1 MQPRFERA
9 LFAGGSV
16 LEVSRARF
24 IGGRSARAGHVSASV
39 SCAEVALVLP
49 SILDGVS
56 SADEVV
62 VRHVGSCL
70 RCQCELARYRKLLRL
85 LNQLRSYRVEPP
97 PGAVTDVLGALGG
110 GRAASRRPFCA
121 HRAAARLRRCSRRA
135 CGSDHR
141 SDRRAPG
148 PPAEAPA
155 RGAIVM
161 PTRGDSVLSHG
172 RATTPARRAVAQLV
186 EHRSPKPAV
195 GGSSPSCPAHCS
207 FEPRIVA

>member
-9 LFAGGSV
+9 SSWAARS
-16 LEVSRARF
+16 LEAPRRF
-24 IGGRSARAGHVSASV
+24 RAGRPARDAHSCASV

-70 RCQCELARYRKLLRL
+70 RCQSELARYRKLLRL
-85 LNQLRSYRVEPP
+85 LDQLRSYRVEPP
-97 PGAVTDVLGALGG
+97 PGAVADVLGALEAAAQRRVVRSVLT
-110 GRAASRRPFCA
+110 GR
-121 HRAAARLRRCSRRA
+121 AARLRRCFRRP
-135 CGSDHR
+135 CGGDHR
-141 SDRRAPG
+141 GDRRAPG

-155 RGAIVM
+155 RGAIVK